1 MSAQVQNTEKLVVKW
16 GKRPPS
22 PTSLR
27 HSLNLCNG
35 YAAGVGANLPCKES
49 PFCTQPLQRK
59 GNRVSGS
66 QWGRGTRGKRSSATC
81 AHLPEWQKVAGGV
94 LWSRDRAD
102 LGRSL
107 FQSTQQRFLNLQK
120 MERNKAKAKWGE
132 SKRKNDGIK
141 WIVYHKII

>member
-22 PTSLR
+22 PTSLQ
-27 HSLNLCNG
+27 HFLNLCNG
-35 YAAGVGANLPCKES
+35 YAAGVGVNLPCKES

-94 LWSRDRAD
+94 LRSRDRAD
-102 LGRSL
+102 LRRSRHSSVSSI
-107 FQSTQQRFLNLQK
+107 FKKWRETKWRQSGGSRK
-120 MERNKAKAKWGE
+120 ERMM
-132 SKRKNDGIK
+132 GIK